1 MPPTT
6 KRTFVL
12 ETLKP
17 LRFFDFAEIKSST
30 PFFTLLIVQFLAVFN
45 AVHVLVDA
53 VITVDAMLA
62 PPLLVPSENVTFTLY
77 VEPETL
83 IEEICKMAGEN
94 GTVTILAADAVIGA
108 PRIAMMASVG
118 NNLGRIRR
126 MVALHFAV
134 IATTCSP

>member
-1 MPPTT
+1 
-6 KRTFVL
+6 
-12 ETLKP
+12 
-17 LRFFDFAEIKSST
+17 
-30 PFFTLLIVQFLAVFN
+30 
-45 AVHVLVDA
+45 
-53 VITVDAMLA
+53 MLA

-83 IEEICKMAGEN
+83 TEEICKMAGEN
-94 GTVTILAADAVIGA
+94 GTVTILAADAAIGA

-118 NNLGRIRR
+118 KSLGRIRR